1 MFTVRDRWTGDLF
14 DRWSELGEK
23 RRRMLDRSW
32 AGVFRH
38 HLLSHLPVDELCRHF
53 DRHQGR
59 PSKDLHVV
67 IGVMIL
73 QQLHDL
79 TDARAV
85 EGVAFNMMW
94 HYALD
99 VGSEDEAYLC
109 EKSLRNYRR
118 LVIDNGLDE
127 VLFRCLTDR
136 LISAFRVDVGR
147 QRLDSTSL
155 RSATR
160 SLTRLGI
167 VVETIAKFLRALKL
181 AFPTLHA
188 GIDRDL
194 IRRYVDREGDGCFA
208 DTTPSTSRRR
218 LPEAGRDLLNL
229 VTMFRDTDAAG
240 LESFGLL
247 ERVLDEQFEVLPA
260 GDDTKGG
267 AKLRL
272 KEPRDIPC
280 DNVRNPAD
288 PDSSYNKHHGQGY
301 MAQVMETYQEDDERS
316 PEAVVQH
323 PDLITHVAVHKMTVH
338 DGHHLDTAL
347 SDVMERGAKPDMVL
361 ADSHYGSVDN
371 VESARTRDI
380 ELISPAQT
388 PKGARDGRVTLED
401 FELDENG
408 LIRACPAGVVPHSS
422 TAGQQRLQARFPLSA
437 CQACE
442 ENERCLINIDKA
454 KGSFVRFQ
462 YTHARVEQRKR
473 RLKDQSG
480 AFKKRYRWRAGVE
493 ATMSRLK
500 HQMGLAHLR
509 VRGMARIEYVTLL
522 RALGLNVL
530 RCAAV
535 PATG

>member
-38 HLLSHLPVDELCRHF
+38 RLLSHLPVDELCRHF

-59 PSKDLHVV
+59 PSKELHVV

-85 EGVAFNMMW
+85 EGIAFNMMW

-118 LVIDNGLDE
+118 LIIENGLDE

-155 RSATR
+155 RSAMR
-160 SLTRLGI
+160 NLTRLGI

-181 AFPTLHA
+181 GLPALHA
-188 GIDRDL
+188 GIDREL

-208 DTTPSTSRRR
+208 DTTPSVSRRR

-229 VTMFRDTDAAG
+229 ATMFRDTDAAG
-240 LESFGLL
+240 LESFRLL
-247 ERVLDEQFEVLPA
+247 ERVLGEQFEVLPA
-260 GDDTKGG
+260 GEDTKDD
-267 AKLRL
+267 ARLRL
-272 KEPRDIPC
+272 KEPKEIPC

-316 PEAVVQH
+316 QEAVVQR

-347 SDVMERGAKPDMVL
+347 SDVMERGAKPDMLL

-371 VESARTRDI
+371 VESARMRDI
-380 ELISPAQT
+380 ELISPAAT
-388 PKGARDGRVTLED
+388 PKGAKDGRATLEE
-401 FELDENG
+401 FELDANG
-408 LIRACPAGVVPHSS
+408 LILACPAGVVPHSS
-422 TAGQQRLQARFPLSA
+422 TSGQQRLQARFPLSA

-442 ENERCLINIDKA
+442 ENERCLVNIDKA
-454 KGSFVRFQ
+454 KGVFVRFQ
-462 YTHARVEQRKR
+462 YTTARVEQRKR
-473 RLKDQSG
+473 RLKDQSS

-493 ATMSRLK
+493 AAMSRLK
-500 HQMGLAHLR
+500 YQMRLAHLR

-530 RCAAV
+530 RCAAI